1 MWISALFLL
10 GLYLVPVLVSLCLPD
25 PRGGGKGDLYYHVR
39 VLTPS
44 KLTREQ
50 RKLMEQ
56 LGATLKVE
64 NKPAERGS
72 SFFDKVKD
80 IFG

>member
-1 MWISALFLL
+1 M
-10 GLYLVPVLVSLCLPD
+10 
-25 PRGGGKGDLYYHVR
+25 
-39 VLTPS
+39 
-44 KLTREQ
+44 TREQ
-50 RKLMEQ
+50 RKIMEQ
-56 LGATLKVE
+56 LGTTLKVD

>member
-1 MWISALFLL
+1 MQ
-10 GLYLVPVLVSLCLPD
+10 D
-25 PRGGGKGDLYYHVR
+25 PRGGGKGDVYYHVS
-39 VLTPS
+39 VVTPS
-44 KLTREQ
+44 KLNREQ

-64 NKPAERGS
+64 NRPAERGS
-72 SFFDKVKD
+72 SIFDKVKD

>member
-1 MWISALFLL
+1 VFRIK
-10 GLYLVPVLVSLCLPD
+10 GRGLPD

-44 KLTREQ
+44 KMTREQ
-50 RKLMEQ
+50 RKIMEQ

-64 NKPAERGS
+64 NRPAERGS
-72 SFFDKVKD
+72 SIFDKVKD